1 MLFESD
7 ELAGFIKLLNTEDL
21 APKGGFRRNKSI
33 YELVC
38 YVNNNIGC
46 YMSKCVKPIPIFIS
60 RIRIYL
66 AESTIAPEDEEYC
79 IQVSKFVGVLEN
91 HLESNGVSCQW

>member
-7 ELAGFIKLLNTEDL
+7 EIAGFIKLLNTEDL
-21 APKGGFRRNKSI
+21 APKFGFRRNKSI

-38 YVNNNIGC
+38 YVNNIIGC
-46 YMSKCVKPIPIFIS
+46 YMSKRIEPIPVFIN

-66 AESTIAPEDEEYC
+66 EECAIASEDEKYC
-79 IQVSKFVGVLEN
+79 MQVNNFVGALEK

>member
-7 ELAGFIKLLNTEDL
+7 DLARFIKLLNTEDL
-21 APKGGFRRNKSI
+21 APKDGFRRNKSI

-38 YVNNNIGC
+38 YVNNIIGC
-46 YMSKCVKPIPIFIS
+46 YMSQRVDPIPIFIS

-66 AESTIAPEDEEYC
+66 DESTIGPEDEEYC
-79 IQVSKFVGVLEN
+79 MQAREFVGVLEN
-91 HLESNGVSCQW
+91 HLESNGVSCQ